1 MTVSATATTG
11 NLEQDGTTLST
22 MQTAD
27 RLAIDGGTPVRQT
40 FLDFSRGAGL
50 LGDEERAV
58 VLEVLE
64 SRSLFRYYGSHLLG
78 RVSEFEAALAEFTGT
93 DHAVA
98 TSSGT
103 AALRCA
109 LASLG
114 VGCGDEVI
122 VPAFTFIATVN
133 AVVVADAV
141 PVFVEVDDSLGLD
154 HADVA
159 AKLTSRTAAVVAVH
173 LENVACDLDPI
184 LAAIAPAGVPLIEDA
199 AQAMGVSYMGRQVG
213 SVGALG
219 AFSFQL
225 DKNVTAG
232 EGGALTTNDE
242 RLYLRA
248 ARYQDQGGQFVTS
261 HMGERGG
268 ELDEPFVGENLRM
281 TEIAGAIVGVQ
292 LRKLPRL
299 LDCLRANCRRVAG
312 SIGDVDGMRAR
323 RIPDPE
329 GQGGSS
335 LTWFLPDAEVAR
347 RFARALLAEGV
358 PCAQMYRGKPVYANP
373 AILDRRTA
381 SMKGGP
387 WHCAEHPTA
396 VEYHM
401 GLCPRTEDLAARS
414 LIVPIGP
421 RWSPGDCKQ
430 VADAV
435 LKVASHLLE

>member
-1 MTVSATATTG
+1 
-11 NLEQDGTTLST
+11 
-22 MQTAD
+22 MQTAG

-40 FLDFSRGAGL
+40 PLDFSRGAGL
-50 LGDEERAV
+50 LGDEERAA

-64 SRSLFRYYGSHLLG
+64 SRSLFRYYGPDLIG

-93 DHAVA
+93 EHAVA

-122 VPAFTFIATVN
+122 LPAFTFIATVN
-133 AVVVADAV
+133 AVVVSGAV
-141 PVFVEVDDSLGLD
+141 PVFAEVDDSLGLD

-159 AKLTSRTAAVVAVH
+159 AKLTPRTAAVIAVH

-184 LAAIAPAGVPLIEDA
+184 LAALAPAGVPLIEDA
-199 AQAMGVSYMGRQVG
+199 AQAMGVSYNGRQVG
-213 SVGALG
+213 SIGALG

-225 DKNVTAG
+225 EKNVTAG
-232 EGGALTTNDE
+232 EGGGITTNDD
-242 RLYLRA
+242 RLHLRA

-292 LRKLPRL
+292 LRKLPGL
-299 LDCLRANCRRVAG
+299 LECMRDNCLRVANA
-312 SIGDVDGMRAR
+312 IGDVDGMQPR
-323 RIPDPE
+323 RIPDPK

-335 LTWFLPDAEVAR
+335 LSWFLPDAEVAR
-347 RFARALLAEGV
+347 RFAKALLAEGI
-358 PCAQMYRGKPVYANP
+358 PCARMYRGKPVYSNP
-373 AILDRRTA
+373 AILERRTA

-396 VEYHM
+396 VEYYM
-401 GLCPRTEDLAARS
+401 GICPQTEDLAARS

-421 RWSPGDCKQ
+421 RWSPSDCTQ

-435 LKVASHLLE
+435 LKVAGHVLG

>member
-1 MTVSATATTG
+1 MGTYGQATG
-11 NLEQDGTTLST
+11 NLEPVATTLAS
-22 MQTAD
+22 MQTAG

-40 FLDFSRGAGL
+40 PLDFSRGAGL
-50 LGDEERAV
+50 LGDEERAA

-64 SRSLFRYYGSHLLG
+64 SRSLFRYYGPDLLG

-93 DHAVA
+93 EHAVA

-122 VPAFTFIATVN
+122 LPAFTFIATVN
-133 AVVVADAV
+133 AVVVSGAV
-141 PVFVEVDDSLGLD
+141 PVFAEVDDSLGLD

-159 AKLTSRTAAVVAVH
+159 AKLTPRTAAVIAVH

-184 LAAIAPAGVPLIEDA
+184 LAALAPAGVPLIEDA
-199 AQAMGVSYMGRQVG
+199 AQAMGVSYNGRKVG
-213 SVGALG
+213 SIGALG

-225 DKNVTAG
+225 EKNVTAG
-232 EGGALTTNDE
+232 EGGAITTNDD
-242 RLYLRA
+242 RLHLRA

-292 LRKLPRL
+292 LRKLPGL
-299 LDCLRANCRRVAG
+299 LECMRDNCLRVANA
-312 SIGDVDGMRAR
+312 IGDVDGMQPR
-323 RIPDPE
+323 RIPDPK

-335 LTWFLPDAEVAR
+335 LSWFLPDAEVAR
-347 RFARALLAEGV
+347 RFAKALLAEGI
-358 PCAQMYRGKPVYANP
+358 PCAQMYRGKPVYSNP
-373 AILDRRTA
+373 AILERRTA
-381 SMKGGP
+381 TMKGGP
-387 WHCAEHPTA
+387 WHCTEHPTA
-396 VEYHM
+396 TEYHM
-401 GLCPRTEDLAARS
+401 GLCPQTEDLAARS

-421 RWSPGDCKQ
+421 RWSPSDCAQ

-435 LKVASHLLE
+435 FKVASHVLG

>member
-1 MTVSATATTG
+1 
-11 NLEQDGTTLST
+11 

-40 FLDFSRGAGL
+40 FLEYSRGAAL
-50 LGDEERAV
+50 LGAEEREA

-64 SRSLFRYYGSHLLG
+64 SRSLFRYYGPQLLG
-78 RVSEFEAALAEFTGT
+78 RVSAFETALAEFTGT
-93 DHAVA
+93 KYAVA

-109 LASLG
+109 LAALG

-133 AVVVADAV
+133 AVVSAGAV
-141 PVFVEVDDSLGLD
+141 PVFAEVDDSLGLD
-154 HADVA
+154 HTDIA
-159 AKLTSRTAAVVAVH
+159 AKLSVRTAAVIAVH

-184 LAAIAPAGVPLIEDA
+184 LAAIAPSGLPLIEDA
-199 AQAMGVSYMGRQVG
+199 AQAMGASYKGRRVG
-213 SVGALG
+213 SIGTLG

-225 DKNVTAG
+225 EKNVTAG
-232 EGGALTTNDE
+232 EGGALTSNDE

-281 TEIAGAIVGVQ
+281 TEIAGAIVDVQ
-292 LRKLPRL
+292 LRKLPQL
-299 LDCLRANCRRVAG
+299 LERLRANWGRVAG
-312 SIGDVDGMRAR
+312 GIGEIDGMTPR
-323 RIPDPE
+323 RIPDGG

-335 LTWFLPDAEVAR
+335 LFWFLPAAEVAR
-347 RFARALLAEGV
+347 RFVRALLAEGV

-373 AILDRRTA
+373 AILGRRTA

-387 WHCAEHPTA
+387 WHCTEHPTT
-396 VEYHM
+396 VEYYM
-401 GLCPRTEDLAARS
+401 GLCPRTEELAARS
-414 LIVPIGP
+414 LLVPIGP
-421 RWSPGDCKQ
+421 HWSLGECEQ

-435 LKVASHLLE
+435 LKVASHLLR